1 MARPGQRRDPLAQS
15 QVQPAAMVVE
25 QVHVDLLYDYSRLPA
40 PHRRLV
46 EEAARTIKP
55 RLRRAA
61 EDIFVIGAALNG
73 VKAKLEHGQFG
84 DWLAVEF
91 GLSRRM
97 AQHFMNVA
105 TRLQAK
111 SEKFSHLPPSTLYLL
126 AAPTTPD
133 EAIRLVEERLDAGDR
148 PQLARVARI
157 VELSKQEVSKQGVSK
172 QEAHSAPVSPAPQ
185 GVPGALA
192 AQVQAALAGLLAGA
206 LEEALARLNGDLGG
220 ATPAQL
226 WADLFHNSEFS
237 RVRNELAGL
246 LRQVQTLQEGGEGES
261 GQQSVDSGQ

>member
-1 MARPGQRRDPLAQS
+1 MARPSQRRDPLAQN

-25 QVHVDLLYDYSRLPA
+25 QVRVELLYDYDRLPEA
-40 PHRRLV
+40 ARSLA
-46 EEAARTIKP
+46 EQAARTIKP

-84 DWLAVEF
+84 EWLAVEF

-133 EAIRLVEERLDAGDR
+133 AAIRVVEERLDAGDR

-157 VELSKQEVSKQGVSK
+157 VELSRLAQRQP
-172 QEAHSAPVSPAPQ
+172 PVTLPAPESLGATRA
-185 GVPGALA
+185 GVLA
-192 AQVQAALAGLLAGA
+192 REVEGVLAGILAEVLA
-206 LEEALARLNGDLGG
+206 EALARLDGPIGGDKDG
-220 ATPAQL
+220 AGTPPARL

-246 LRQVQTLQEGGEGES
+246 LGQVQARQEGR
-261 GQQSVDSGQ
+261 

>member
-1 MARPGQRRDPLAQS
+1 MARPSQRRDPLAQS
-15 QVQPAAMVVE
+15 QAQPATMVVE
-25 QVHVDLLYDYSRLPA
+25 QVRVELLYDYSRLPA
-40 PHRRLV
+40 PQRRLM

-73 VKAKLEHGQFG
+73 VKAQLEHGRFG

-105 TRLQAK
+105 ARLQAK

-133 EAIRLVEERLDAGDR
+133 EAIRVVEERLDAGDR

-157 VELSKQEVSKQGVSK
+157 VELSRQAQR
-172 QEAHSAPVSPAPQ
+172 AAPSAVPPAPPSAAQ
-185 GVPGALA
+185 TVPGALA
-192 AQVQAALAGLLAGA
+192 GEVEAVLAALLAEA
-206 LEEALARLNGDLGG
+206 LAEALARLDGDLGG
-220 ATPAQL
+220 AAPAQL
-226 WADLFHNSEFS
+226 WADLFHNRELS
-237 RVRNELAGL
+237 RVRDQLAGL
-246 LRQVQTLQEGGEGES
+246 LDQVRALERGVGSGE
-261 GQQSVDSGQ
+261 

>member
-1 MARPGQRRDPLAQS
+1 MARPSQRRDPLAQS
-15 QVQPAAMVVE
+15 QAQPATMVVE
-25 QVHVDLLYDYSRLPA
+25 QVRVELLYDYSRLPA
-40 PHRRLV
+40 PQRRLM

-73 VKAKLEHGQFG
+73 VKAQLEHGRFG

-133 EAIRLVEERLDAGDR
+133 EAIRVVEERLDAGDR

-157 VELSKQEVSKQGVSK
+157 VELSKQAQRTPS
-172 QEAHSAPVSPAPQ
+172 SPAPAPPPAAPLSATQ
-185 GVPGALA
+185 AGTLA
-192 AQVQAALAGLLAGA
+192 REVQAAMALVLEDALAQ
-206 LEEALARLNGDLGG
+206 ALARLDSIPGDKQPGE
-220 ATPAQL
+220 L
-226 WADLFHNSEFS
+226 WGELFHNREYS
-237 RVRNELAGL
+237 RVRNEVAAL
-246 LRQVQTLQEGGEGES
+246 LRQVQARRAG
-261 GQQSVDSGQ
+261 

>member
-1 MARPGQRRDPLAQS
+1 MARPSQRRDPLAQS
-15 QVQPAAMVVE
+15 QTQPATMVVE
-25 QVHVDLLYDYSRLPA
+25 QVRVELLYDYSRLPA
-40 PHRRLV
+40 PQRRLA

-61 EDIFVIGAALNG
+61 ADIFVIGAALNG
-73 VKAKLEHGQFG
+73 VKAQLEHGQFG

-133 EAIRLVEERLDAGDR
+133 EAIRVVEERLDAGDR

-157 VELSKQEVSKQGVSK
+157 VELSKQAQRTPS
-172 QEAHSAPVSPAPQ
+172 SPAPAPAAPLSATQ
-185 GVPGALA
+185 AGTLA
-192 AQVQAALAGLLAGA
+192 REVQAAMALVLEDALAQ
-206 LEEALARLNGDLGG
+206 ALARLDSIPGDKQPGE
-220 ATPAQL
+220 L
-226 WADLFHNSEFS
+226 WGKLFHNREYS
-237 RVRNELAGL
+237 RVRNEVAAL
-246 LRQVQTLQEGGEGES
+246 LRQVQARRAG
-261 GQQSVDSGQ
+261 

>member
-1 MARPGQRRDPLAQS
+1 MARPTQRRDPLAQS
-15 QVQPAAMVVE
+15 QTQPAAMVVE
-25 QVHVDLLYDYSRLPA
+25 QVRVELLYDYSRLPEA
-40 PHRRLV
+40 QRSLA
-46 EEAARTIKP
+46 EQAARTIKP

-73 VKAKLEHGQFG
+73 VKARLEHGQFG
-84 DWLAVEF
+84 EWLAVEF

-133 EAIRLVEERLDAGDR
+133 EAIRTVEERLDAGDR

-157 VELSKQEVSKQGVSK
+157 VELSKQAQRGVSPPTP
-172 QEAHSAPVSPAPQ
+172 EPLPLSATQAGTLAREIQAAMAIVLED
-185 GVPGALA
+185 ALA
-192 AQVQAALAGLLAGA
+192 Q
-206 LEEALARLNGDLGG
+206 ALARLDSIPGDKQPG
-220 ATPAQL
+220 QL
-226 WADLFHNSEFS
+226 WGELFHNSEYG
-237 RVRNELAGL
+237 RVRNEVAAL
-246 LRQVQTLQEGGEGES
+246 LRQVRAFREGPR
-261 GQQSVDSGQ
+261 Q

>member
-1 MARPGQRRDPLAQS
+1 MARPSQRRDPLAQS
-15 QVQPAAMVVE
+15 QVQPATMVVE
-25 QVHVDLLYDYSRLPA
+25 QVRVELLYDYSRLPA
-40 PHRRLV
+40 PQRRLA
-46 EEAARTIKP
+46 EEAARLIKP

-84 DWLAVEF
+84 EWLAVEF

-133 EAIRLVEERLDAGDR
+133 EAIRVVEERLDAGDR
-148 PQLARVARI
+148 PQLARVERI
-157 VELSKQEVSKQGVSK
+157 VELSKQAQRPPS
-172 QEAHSAPVSPAPQ
+172 PPAPPPAPLPLADSEA
-185 GVPGALA
+185 GRAALKIEAAMALVLEDALTRALA
-192 AQVQAALAGLLAGA
+192 SLDSIP
-206 LEEALARLNGDLGG
+206 GDKRPGE
-220 ATPAQL
+220 L
-226 WADLFHNSEFS
+226 WGELFHNSEYS
-237 RVRNELAGL
+237 RVRNELADL
-246 LRQVQTLQEGGEGES
+246 LRQVQS
-261 GQQSVDSGQ
+261 RRA